1 MAADPEETAR
11 LRALHRAYAW
21 KVNAAVAAGRAD
33 LVDSLCDGYAEEAVR
48 MLTGPA
54 DTGAGSGSAPPPPG
68 RWRALLGAARQR
80 PPTDRRNPDHV

>member
-33 LVDSLCDGYAEEAVR
+33 MVDSLCDGYAEEAVR
-48 MLTGPA
+48 MLSGPA
-54 DTGAGSGSAPPPPG
+54 ETAPGCGPAAPPPG
-68 RWRALLGAARQR
+68 RWRALLAAARQR
-80 PPTDRRNPDHV
+80 PPTNRRKRDHV